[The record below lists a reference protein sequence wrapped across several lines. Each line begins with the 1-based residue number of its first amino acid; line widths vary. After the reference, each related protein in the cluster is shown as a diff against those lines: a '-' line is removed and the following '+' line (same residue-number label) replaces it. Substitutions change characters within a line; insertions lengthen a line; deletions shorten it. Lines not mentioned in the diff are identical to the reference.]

1 MRARVLGI
9 ELELGDRAMGYLKSG
24 PGLVEISPGM
34 FLIGSSWHRRF
45 QRSLN
50 VGRRNLVARASQP
63 IELTIA
69 RVIF

>member
-1 MRARVLGI
+1 
-9 ELELGDRAMGYLKSG
+9 MGYLKSG